1 MQNFDVV
8 DQLLETYKSLM
19 PKTVYLVK
27 NKQRYDEVVKAICEI
42 ASCAVDADRSAKV
55 KISPDPLTGSSLC
68 LEVTASLIVVDLLDK
83 FCSALKKA
91 NNFEVLPRTDGFI
104 EFNVVFEDAFV
115 PAPPHGRK
123 EVR

>member
-27 NKQRYDEVVKAICEI
+27 NKQRYDEVVKSICEI
-42 ASCAVDADRSAKV
+42 TSCAVFADRSAKV

-83 FCSALKKA
+83 FCAALKKA
-91 NNFEVLPRTDGFI
+91 NNFEVLPRTDGLI

-115 PAPPHGRK
+115 PAPPHGSK
-123 EVR
+123 GVR